1 MAPTALTHL
10 GEHPVTW
17 FMREVWQR
25 RPLLV
30 RQALPGF
37 RPPVTRE
44 QMFALAARDDVES
57 RCVTAFR
64 GRVRLAH
71 GPFAAGALPAVTR
84 RRWTLL
90 VQGLD
95 LHLPAAHSLLQR
107 FRFVSDA
114 RLDDLMASYATDGG
128 GVGPHVDS
136 YDVFLLQARG
146 RRRWRISRQ
155 RDLALVEGLPLKV
168 LADFRPSEEWVLEP
182 GDLLYLPPGVAHD
195 GVALGECIT
204 LSVGF
209 RAPAWQEL
217 VEPWFLQQAGR
228 ATLGGRYADP
238 GARPTRRPG
247 ALPVEMIERAWQHL
261 SRLRPRRSDAV
272 EMLLAQL
279 TEPKPQ
285 VIFDRPRRPLA
296 LDAFARAAVAGRLRL
311 RADARSRCLYVERRF
326 AINGEVC
333 ALGEYDRR
341 LAQLADT
348 RQLDAD
354 SLCSAP
360 ATLLALLHQW
370 LVAGWLHR
378 ESLRMSSDERAH
390 S

>member
-10 GEHPVTW
+10 GPHTVAS

-37 RPPVTRE
+37 RAPVTRE
-44 QMFALAARDDVES
+44 QLFALAARDDVES
-57 RCVTAFR
+57 RCVSALR
-64 GRVRLAH
+64 GRWQLAH
-71 GPFAAGALPAVTR
+71 GPFEAGALPPVTR
-84 RRWTLL
+84 SRWTLL

-107 FRFVSDA
+107 FRFISDA

-136 YDVFLLQARG
+136 YDVFLIQASG

-155 RDLALVEGLPLKV
+155 RDLSLAEGQPLKV
-168 LADFRPSEEWVLEP
+168 LADFRPSAEWVLDP
-182 GDLLYLPPGVAHD
+182 GDLLYLPPGVAHE

-204 LSVGF
+204 LSIGF

-217 VEPWFLQQAGR
+217 VEPWFLQLAGR
-228 ATLGGRYADP
+228 TTMHGRYADP
-238 GARPTRRPG
+238 GAAPAGKPG
-247 ALPVEMIERAWQHL
+247 ALPVAMIEQAWQRL

-285 VIFDRPRRPLA
+285 VIFDRPRRPPTA
-296 LDAFARAAVAGRLRL
+296 EAFARAAAAGRLGL
-311 RADARSRCLYVERRF
+311 RADARCRCLYAGRRF

-333 ALGEYDRR
+333 AAREFDPR
-341 LAQLADT
+341 LARLADT
-348 RQLDAD
+348 RRLDAD
-354 SLCSAP
+354 LLRGAP
-360 ATLLALLHQW
+360 AALLALLHQW

-378 ESLRMSSDERAH
+378 ESPARIDR
-390 S
+390 